1 MKWLRADRYIESS
14 ELGLDLYRG
23 VAELPIVSPHG
34 HIDVRLLADPEA
46 RLDLP
51 GRLFVTTDHYV
62 VRMLYSQGV
71 PLERAGLRTRDGGGA
86 DVDDR
91 AVWQLLAD
99 NVHLFALTPTGLWLR
114 ETLATVFG
122 IEERLEPA
130 SAETIYARVEE
141 QLATTAF
148 APQALLDRFRV
159 ECLST
164 TDAAGSALADH
175 RALAQSDP
183 GFRIRPTFRPDAV
196 VALDAAGW
204 REALSE
210 LEAVSD
216 REVGDYAAFVETLA
230 ERRAAFKELGATAT
244 DHAATSADTTR
255 LADGEASALF
265 AAALAGAVSHA
276 GARRF
281 EAHMLNEFAR
291 MSSDDGLVM
300 QLHVGSL
307 RDHNGPLA
315 ARFGRDIGADIPV
328 ATDWTR
334 GLRPLLEACG
344 NDPGFAVILFT
355 LDESTY
361 SRELAPLAGHYPSV
375 SLGCPWWFHD
385 SAGGIDRFL
394 DRVTETAGI
403 YNLAG
408 FVDDARALTALPA
421 RHDLW
426 RRRTCGWLARKVEA
440 GFLGE
445 EDAHRLA
452 WELAYGL
459 VRRAYRLGA

>member
-1 MKWLRADRYIESS
+1 MADLKADRYIEGSG
-14 ELGLDLYRG
+14 LGHDLYRG
-23 VAELPIVSPHG
+23 VADLPIVSPHG
-34 HIDVRLLADPEA
+34 HVDAALFADPTA
-46 RLDLP
+46 RLDSP
-51 GRLFVTTDHYV
+51 GRLFVTADHYV

-71 PLERAGLRTRDGGGA
+71 PLERCGLGGGE
-86 DVDDR
+86 VDDR

-99 NVHLFALTPTGLWLR
+99 NIHLFALTPTGLWLR

-122 IEERLEPA
+122 IEERLEPGG
-130 SAETIYARVEE
+130 AEAIYARVEE
-141 QLATTAF
+141 QLATPAF
-148 APQALLDRFRV
+148 APRALLDRFRV
-159 ECLST
+159 ECLAT
-164 TDAAGSALADH
+164 TDAAGSPLVEH
-175 RALAQSDP
+175 RALAGSEL
-183 GFRIRPTFRPDAV
+183 GRRILPTFRPDAV
-196 VALDAAGW
+196 VALDAPGW
-204 REALSE
+204 RDALAQ
-210 LEAVSD
+210 LEAVAD
-216 REVGDYAAFVETLA
+216 REVGDYATFVETLA
-230 ERRAAFKELGATAT
+230 ERRVAFKALGATAT

-255 LADGEASALF
+255 LSDREASSLF
-265 AAALAGAVSHA
+265 AAALAGTIS
-276 GARRF
+276 GDDARRF

-291 MSSDDGLVM
+291 MSCDDGLVM

-315 ARFGRDIGADIPV
+315 ERFGRDIGGDIPV

-344 NDPGFAVILFT
+344 NDPAFRVVLYT

-361 SRELAPLAGHYPSV
+361 SRELAPLAGHYPAV
-375 SLGCPWWFHD
+375 LLGCPWWFHD
-385 SAGGIDRFL
+385 SPAGIDRFL
-394 DRVTETAGI
+394 DRVTETAGL

-445 EDAHRLA
+445 EAARGLA
-452 WELAYGL
+452 CELAYGL
-459 VRRAYRLGA
+459 VRRAYRLAST

>member
-1 MKWLRADRYIESS
+1 VADLRPDRYLEAS
-14 ELGLDLYRG
+14 ELGLELYRG

-34 HIDVRLLADPEA
+34 HIDVRLLADPAA
-46 RLDLP
+46 RLDPP
-51 GRLFVTTDHYV
+51 GRLFVTADHYV

-71 PLERAGLRTRDGGGA
+71 PLERAGLGEA
-86 DVDDR
+86 VVDDR

-122 IEERLEPA
+122 IEERLEPG
-130 SAETIYARVEE
+130 SAEAIYARVEE
-141 QLATTAF
+141 QLATAAF
-148 APQALLDRFRV
+148 TPRALLDRFCV

-164 TDAAGSALADH
+164 TDSAGASLEDH
-175 RALAQSDP
+175 RVL
-183 GFRIRPTFRPDAV
+183 GGRVRPTFRPDAV
-196 VALDAAGW
+196 VALDAVGW
-204 REALSE
+204 RNALSE
-210 LEAVSD
+210 LEAAAG
-216 REVGDYAAFVETLA
+216 REIGDYPAFVEALA
-230 ERRAAFKELGATAT
+230 ERRAAFKALGATAT
-244 DHAATSADTTR
+244 DHAATSVDTTR
-255 LADGEASALF
+255 LSPGEASALF
-265 AAALAGAVSHA
+265 ALALAGSVSPVE
-276 GARRF
+276 ARRF

-291 MSSDDGLVM
+291 MSTDDGLVM

-315 ARFGRDIGADIPV
+315 ERFGRDIGGDIPV

-334 GLRPLLEACG
+334 GLRPMLEAYG
-344 NDPGFAVILFT
+344 NNPRFTLILFT

-361 SRELAPLAGHYPSV
+361 SRELAPLAGHYPV
-375 SLGCPWWFHD
+375 VLLGCPWWFHD
-385 SAGGIDRFL
+385 SPAGIDRFL
-394 DRVTETAGI
+394 DRVVETAGI

-426 RRRTCGWLARKVEA
+426 RRRTCGWLARKVEG
-440 GFLGE
+440 GFLD
-445 EDAHRLA
+445 EDEAHRLA

-459 VRRAYRLGA
+459 VLRAYRLDA

>member
-1 MKWLRADRYIESS
+1 M
-14 ELGLDLYRG
+14 
-23 VAELPIVSPHG
+23 SPHG
-34 HIDVRLLADPEA
+34 HIDVRLLADPAA
-46 RLDLP
+46 RLDPP
-51 GRLFVTTDHYV
+51 GRLFVTSDHYV

-71 PLERAGLRTRDGGGA
+71 PLERAGLRLRQGSSDSS
-86 DVDDR
+86 VDDR
-91 AVWQLLAD
+91 AVWQVLAD

-122 IEERLEPA
+122 IEERLDSS
-130 SAETIYARVEE
+130 SAGSIYARIEE
-141 QLATTAF
+141 QLSTPAF

-159 ECLST
+159 ECLAT
-164 TDAAGSALADH
+164 TDAAGSALAEH
-175 RALAQSDP
+175 RTLLEALP
-183 GFRIRPTFRPDAV
+183 GFRVRPTFRPDAV

-204 REALSE
+204 RDALAE
-210 LEAVSD
+210 LETAAD
-216 REVGDYAAFVETLA
+216 REVGDYPAFLEALA
-230 ERRAAFKELGATAT
+230 DRRAAFKALGATAT

-255 LADGEASALF
+255 LDRQEASALF
-265 AAALAGAVSHA
+265 AAALAGNASHA
-276 GARRF
+276 DAQRF

-315 ARFGRDIGADIPV
+315 ERFGRDIGGDIPV

-361 SRELAPLAGHYPSV
+361 SRELAPLAGHYPAV
-375 SLGCPWWFHD
+375 LLGCPWWFHD
-385 SAGGIDRFL
+385 SAAGIDRFL
-394 DRVTETAGI
+394 DRVVETAGV

-426 RRRTCGWLARKVEA
+426 RRRTCGWLARKVAA
-440 GFLGE
+440 GFLDE
-445 EDAHRLA
+445 EEAHRLA
-452 WELAYGL
+452 RELAYGL
-459 VRRAYRLGA
+459 VRRAYRLD

>member
-1 MKWLRADRYIESS
+1 VADLRPDRYIESA

-34 HIDVRLLADPEA
+34 HLDVRLLADPAA
-46 RLDLP
+46 RLDPP
-51 GRLFVTTDHYV
+51 GRLFVTADHYV

-71 PLERAGLRTRDGGGA
+71 PLERAGLGETEA
-86 DVDDR
+86 DDR
-91 AVWQLLAD
+91 AVWQMLAD
-99 NVHLFALTPTGLWLR
+99 NVHLFALTPTAVWLR

-122 IEERLEPA
+122 IEERLGPDN
-130 SAETIYARVEE
+130 AEAIYDRVEG
-141 QLATTAF
+141 QLETPAF
-148 APQALLDRFRV
+148 APRALLDRFRV

-164 TDAAGSALADH
+164 TDSAGASLAEH
-175 RALAQSDP
+175 RAL
-183 GFRIRPTFRPDAV
+183 GGRVRPTFRPDAV
-196 VALDAAGW
+196 VALDAPGW
-204 REALSE
+204 RGALAE
-210 LEAVSD
+210 LEAAAA
-216 REVGDYAAFVETLA
+216 REIGDYPAFVEALA
-230 ERRAAFKELGATAT
+230 ERRAAFKAVGATAT

-255 LADGEASALF
+255 LSQAEASSF
-265 AAALAGAVSHA
+265 FALALADRVSDA
-276 GARRF
+276 EARRF

-291 MSSDDGLVM
+291 MSADDGLVM
-300 QLHVGSL
+300 QLHIGSL
-307 RDHNGPLA
+307 RNHNGPLVE
-315 ARFGRDIGADIPV
+315 RFGRDIGGDIPV

-334 GLRPLLEACG
+334 GLRPMLEAHG
-344 NDPGFAVILFT
+344 NDPRFALILFT

-361 SRELAPLAGHYPSV
+361 SRELAPLAGHYPAV

-385 SAGGIDRFL
+385 SPAGIDRFL
-394 DRVTETAGI
+394 DRVTETAGV

-440 GFLGE
+440 GFLDE
-445 EDAHRLA
+445 EEVHRLA

-459 VRRAYRLGA
+459 VRRAYRLG